1 MEIVAFIILVLVSAL
16 VLAIIKNRQYRREI
30 HVARLNKNRAD
41 IINKIAKC
49 INSELAPE
57 NIISIA
63 LEDIGQYFPMYRVS
77 YSTISAKGIL
87 TVHSCIPRENLP
99 SIENVQADLTI
110 APQYLAALKNQK
122 IIAIDDVEKDS
133 LVMPLKDAFVAG
145 RTRALLDAPII
156 VKNNVVGLF
165 CIDSASAKHWSCY
178 EIEIIKEVT
187 SYIEIAIRQ
196 ANYVMD
202 IEEMA
207 DKLEKYNHSLEQ
219 QVKARTAELEIAIQR
234 AESLALTDELT
245 ELPNRR
251 AFYKMAEYQ
260 HSQAVRYCK
269 SYSVLIFDID
279 DFKKIN
285 DTFGHAAGDTVL
297 KSLSALV
304 RQSLRKSDV
313 VGRIGGEEFAM
324 LLPETPLKEAQ
335 DIGERLRSQVE
346 QSKVTYEQHTISY
359 TLSIGV
365 SQLKDNNLSL
375 DNVLA
380 LADTAL
386 YQAKATGRNR
396 VSSTR

>member
-324 LLPETPLKEAQ
+324 LLPETPLNEAQ

-365 SQLKDNNLSL
+365 SQLKDNNLSF